1 MCFKKTRQLLL
12 VSMTGALF
20 GCSGTIFKTA
30 SMDNGESF
38 FVDARQRVISNIK
51 IDDKQYDGGQIT
63 QKRIV
68 CAEPSPDLAL
78 AMAHSL
84 GGGVSVFGYGS
95 GNLSTA
101 TSQALS
107 QLAERFA
114 AVQLLRDI
122 LYRSCEAYSNGA
134 ISSTTYALMMARLD
148 ETTTTLLLGEMAA
161 GAFGR
166 QLGSGQASA
175 ESKTTTSLTEARNT
189 PLRTFQ
195 TGNGAP
201 ATVTGGATP
210 APAAATQAATREM
223 QSSTE
228 SDLKTTASVP
238 TGLGAIAGR
247 SPAGDG
253 AAEVARIHK
262 AFLDDDN
269 LDALLVACIT
279 SLSHE
284 GVKDGK
290 SGTETSLGHICKTQI
305 FNDFIENAKG
315 ILAAKANAEVLVS
328 RARSEAGYVES
339 LAKCLDA
346 FKNDAM
352 QCAPLIT
359 ALSGFGAAS
368 KLTPASVKQ

>member
-1 MCFKKTRQLLL
+1 
-12 VSMTGALF
+12 
-20 GCSGTIFKTA
+20 
-30 SMDNGESF
+30 
-38 FVDARQRVISNIK
+38 
-51 IDDKQYDGGQIT
+51 
-63 QKRIV
+63 
-68 CAEPSPDLAL
+68 
-78 AMAHSL
+78 
-84 GGGVSVFGYGS
+84 
-95 GNLSTA
+95 
-101 TSQALS
+101 
-107 QLAERFA
+107 
-114 AVQLLRDI
+114 
-122 LYRSCEAYSNGA
+122 
-134 ISSTTYALMMARLD
+134 
-148 ETTTTLLLGEMAA
+148 
-161 GAFGR
+161 
-166 QLGSGQASA
+166 
-175 ESKTTTSLTEARNT
+175 
-189 PLRTFQ
+189 
-195 TGNGAP
+195 
-201 ATVTGGATP
+201 
-210 APAAATQAATREM
+210 M